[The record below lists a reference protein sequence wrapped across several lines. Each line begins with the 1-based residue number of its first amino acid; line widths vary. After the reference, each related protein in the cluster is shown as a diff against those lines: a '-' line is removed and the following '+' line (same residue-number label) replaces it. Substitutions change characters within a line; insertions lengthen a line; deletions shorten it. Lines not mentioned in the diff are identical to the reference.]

1 MYNRCIEEGFQ
12 QDCLDE
18 RDSCAIVERMSS
30 DGFVMSIESG
40 CKARD
45 ACIIQQSANFNGANG
60 ECTRGDGKPSKCYDC
75 CLVDTEGDSCNL
87 EKFGVYIAA
96 AYSDELD
103 AEVSDAWN
111 QTVPMPTEE
120 PVYEDQSEE

>member
-1 MYNRCIEEGFQ
+1 M
-12 QDCLDE
+12 
-18 RDSCAIVERMSS
+18 
-30 DGFVMSIESG
+30 
-40 CKARD
+40 
-45 ACIIQQSANFNGANG
+45 
-60 ECTRGDGKPSKCYDC
+60 
-75 CLVDTEGDSCNL
+75 VDTEGDSCNL

-111 QTVPMPTEE
+111 QTVSMPTEE